1 MATKKKVEKTEEVK
15 EIEKDLDK
23 ALALDVLAKSQGGKL
38 LMRGCLI
45 DVVGDVDALSMGYM
59 TLTMQQFVGLC
70 ADMKRAMDT
79 YRALSRAPKNRAA
92 LQEMLKEAIGV
103 SDAEEEG
110 E

>member
-1 MATKKKVEKTEEVK
+1 
-15 EIEKDLDK
+15 
-23 ALALDVLAKSQGGKL
+23 
-38 LMRGCLI
+38 
-45 DVVGDVDALSMGYM
+45 
-59 TLTMQQFVGLC
+59 
-70 ADMKRAMDT
+70 MDT